1 MGEIEEFA
9 EALIDQ
15 LSVEISEE
23 KEIAQTVKRIDED
36 AEFKIKF
43 DAIEEI
49 AEQLVPFSKKTIQDF
64 WGIEVPD
71 SNLVYSELNDFKIL
85 KAKKVFAPEASR
97 DYIDKLF
104 NAVAK
109 TDRAA
114 ISECMKKDHAKY
126 LVYSTYAKGYISK
139 ISTTYGDYFN
149 STIFLNK
156 FILSSYPK
164 IILYKQG
171 QPYESNYELV
181 KSGYLGALKMTILEE
196 QIHSMQK
203 NLFDQN
209 KQAVTEVNALNE
221 ELAQNILSL
230 SNDTTKALTE
240 FLQLEPVP
248 DEFPIA
254 QRANLFF
261 TLNPDNFIVNVLG
274 PDVMTFTKVDVDPTI
289 AKYVPN
295 LLDIYQRWLKPIQTH
310 HAAFSVMEG
319 LAEFSVQKI
328 LSEDIDFQNYLTTF
342 MGSNISAY
350 QVRKSM
356 GKDFASAVYE
366 KLGKNTFS
374 RLVDTPPTTK
384 ELKDPTSYL
393 KRVL

>member
-1 MGEIEEFA
+1 MTEIEEFA

-15 LSVEISEE
+15 LSVEINEE
-23 KEIAQTVKRIDED
+23 KEISQLVKRIDED
-36 AEFKIKF
+36 TSFNVRF
-43 DAIEEI
+43 DSIEDI
-49 AEQLVPFSKKTIQDF
+49 SNNIVLQSRKQIQDF
-64 WGIEVPD
+64 WGLDVPE
-71 SNLVYSELNDFKIL
+71 SKLEFSELNDFKIL
-85 KAKKVFAPEASR
+85 KAKKVFSPQNSR
-97 DYIDKLF
+97 PFIDSLF
-104 NAVAK
+104 DAVAK
-109 TDRAA
+109 IDRTA
-114 ISECMKKDHAKY
+114 IATCMKNDQVRY

-139 ISTTYGDYFN
+139 ISTTYGDYFD

-171 QPYESNYELV
+171 QPYEDNYELI
-181 KSGYLGALKMTILEE
+181 KSGYYGALKMTVLEE

-203 NLFDQN
+203 NLYEKN
-209 KQAVTEVNALNE
+209 RQAVIEVNTLNE
-221 ELAQNILSL
+221 ELAQSILALDDKTTQEL
-230 SNDTTKALTE
+230 SE

-248 DEFPIA
+248 PEFPIA

-261 TLNPDNFIVNVLG
+261 TLNPDNFIVNILG

-295 LLDIYQRWLKPIQTH
+295 LLDIYQRWLKPIQAH
-310 HAAFSVMEG
+310 HAAFTVMEG

-328 LSEDIDFQNYLTTF
+328 LSKDSDFQNYLTTF
-342 MGSNISAY
+342 MGSSLSAY

-356 GKDFASAVYE
+356 GKEFASTIYDN
-366 KLGKNTFS
+366 LGKSAFS
-374 RLVDTPPTTK
+374 RLVEEPPTTR
-384 ELKDPTSYL
+384 ELKDPASYL